1 MLRARACI
9 KCKEFLLIY
18 TDNPKNLQEIKEFE
32 KEHSGHTII
41 TVNYSEIKGEYN
53 KYEKKENPE

>member
-1 MLRARACI
+1 LRARACI

-18 TDNPKNLQEIKEFE
+18 PDNPKNLQEIKEFE

-41 TVNYSEIKGEYN
+41 TVNYSEIKGEYK
-53 KYEKKENPE
+53 KYEKNEA